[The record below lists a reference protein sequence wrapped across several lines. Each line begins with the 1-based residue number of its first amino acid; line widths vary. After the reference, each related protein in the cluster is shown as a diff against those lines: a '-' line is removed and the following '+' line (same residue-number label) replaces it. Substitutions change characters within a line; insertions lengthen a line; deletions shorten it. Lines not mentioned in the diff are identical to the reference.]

1 MDLVLVALLGACVPL
16 LIWQFTKKRRSISY
30 GVLAATPVMTERQE
44 MEGHLEIRF
53 DGEVIKDVSVA
64 VLQVFNSGTETLT
77 PLDFDKPLRLGIEG
91 EGRVLLAEVTETVP
105 KQLVQPITLDHN
117 AVEFARTLMNA
128 GDLVTVRLIVT
139 QLRGTFRLDGRVSGV
154 TRFQRV
160 LAPGPEIRL
169 VDGLLFIL
177 GVADGVGAGLV
188 LAALIATLFDLDRPW
203 PQVLALLGL
212 FGGGAIAF
220 WVIARIG
227 AGPQRHSSEFRRALE
242 QSAKRKSQP
251 PFS

>member
-1 MDLVLVALLGACVPL
+1 
-16 LIWQFTKKRRSISY
+16 
-30 GVLAATPVMTERQE
+30 

-64 VLQVFNSGTETLT
+64 VVQVLNSGTETLRPT
-77 PLDFDKPLRLGIEG
+77 DFDKPLRLGIEG

-105 KQLVQPITLDHN
+105 KQLGQPITLDGN
-117 AVEFARTLMNA
+117 AVEFTRTLMNA
-128 GDLVTVRLIVT
+128 SDLVTVRLIVT
-139 QLRGTFRLDGRVSGV
+139 QLRGTFNLDGRVSGV

-160 LAPGPEIRL
+160 FAPGPEVRL
-169 VDGLLFIL
+169 IDALLAIL

-188 LAALIATLFDLDRPW
+188 LAALIATAFDLDRPW
-203 PQVLALLGL
+203 PQVLALTGL
-212 FGGGAIAF
+212 LGGGAIAF

-227 AGPQRHSSEFRRALE
+227 AGPQRHSPEFRRALE
-242 QSAKRKSQP
+242 QARRKSKP

>member
-1 MDLVLVALLGACVPL
+1 M
-16 LIWQFTKKRRSISY
+16 
-30 GVLAATPVMTERQE
+30 TPVMTERQE

-64 VLQVFNSGTETLT
+64 VLQVFNSGNEALN
-77 PLDFDKPLRLGIEG
+77 PDDFLEPLRLGIQG

-105 KQLVQPITLDHN
+105 KELTQPITLDNN
-117 AVEFARTLMNA
+117 AVEFARKLMNA

-139 QLRGTFRLDGRVSGV
+139 QLHGTLELDGRVSGV

-160 LAPGPEIRL
+160 LAPGPE
-169 VDGLLFIL
+169 VGFFDFLLFIL
-177 GVADGVGAGLV
+177 GVADGAGAGLV

-203 PQVLALLGL
+203 PQVLALVGL
-212 FGGGAIAF
+212 FGGGAIA
-220 WVIARIG
+220 VLVVSRIG
-227 AGPQRHSSEFRRALE
+227 AGPQRHSSEFRRARE
-242 QSAKRKSQP
+242 ESAKRRSKP